1 MVAGS
6 AKRIEFIDEALQKNA
21 MEEFY
26 VYQKRTILERPGYNS
41 YTELSAVF
49 GDEAFVKRSEEIVMF
64 ALGLS
69 DELKE
74 EQKGKLVYPNGTVK
88 YIGMV
93 RLTLMKQ

>member
-1 MVAGS
+1 M
-6 AKRIEFIDEALQKNA
+6 
-21 MEEFY
+21 Y
-26 VYQKRTILERPGYNS
+26 YKRTILERPGYNS
-41 YTELSAVF
+41 YTGLSAVF
-49 GDEAFVKRSEEIVMF
+49 GGEAFMKRSEEIVMF

>member
-1 MVAGS
+1 M
-6 AKRIEFIDEALQKNA
+6 
-21 MEEFY
+21 
-26 VYQKRTILERPGYNS
+26 
-41 YTELSAVF
+41 
-49 GDEAFVKRSEEIVMF
+49 KRSEEIVMF